1 MKEPSFDIFSGRSD
15 KDAVW
20 IEAVQGLSN
29 ARARMHE
36 IAAQTPGQYSV
47 FSVGSRAV
55 LAQTETFGKLEKM
68 GRPSPRKPH
77 LHPRAPCAKRN
88 STVSHAA
95 LSCG

>member
-36 IAAQTPGQYSV
+36 IAAQTPGQYFI
-47 FSVGSRAV
+47 FSVGSHAI
-55 LAQTETFGKLEKM
+55 LAQTETFK
-68 GRPSPRKPH
+68 KPE
-77 LHPRAPCAKRN
+77 APKAKT
-88 STVSHAA
+88 S
-95 LSCG
+95 